1 MADKAKAAA
10 KPAAAKPA
18 AAKPA
23 TSAAAKPAG
32 KKAAAKEAKPR
43 AATPKHMAVGLT
55 KGLKIS
61 KRKLTERPSAKKGVR
76 ARFLQEISFHGSS
89 IYALAP

>member
-23 TSAAAKPAG
+23 ATTAKPAG

-43 AATPKHMAVGLT
+43 AANPKHMAVGLT
-55 KGLKIS
+55 KGLKIA
-61 KRKLTERPSAKKGVR
+61 KRKLTERPSSKKGVR
-76 ARFLQEISFHGSS
+76 ASVRIACCTSRVFF
-89 IYALAP
+89 